1 MLFLLRSCRL
11 WKEKEDSW
19 YWTLKN
25 RTKTPTTHS
34 ELENLNTSLLMGDTW
49 KENPAKSVTPGVGV
63 IAGVQNMPGEGIRG
77 RQVLKIGWGWEGR
90 EQSGA

>member
-1 MLFLLRSCRL
+1 
-11 WKEKEDSW
+11 
-19 YWTLKN
+19 
-25 RTKTPTTHS
+25 
-34 ELENLNTSLLMGDTW
+34 MGDTW